1 MVRYTVEKPTAGFLA
16 RTTACRSSRLM
27 WPRMARNSSTIR
39 SRWRVDFRRF
49 LLRKLCHT
57 SPLGGLGGGVDGR
70 VDRRGLAVMGKTGDS
85 SRPPRGPPAEKAM
98 EKRPTGGPRG
108 NPWG

>member
-70 VDRRGLAVMGKTGDS
+70 VDRRGLAVLGQAGQPTEPDGGQPARGEGKNR
-85 SRPPRGPPAEKAM
+85 RP
-98 EKRPTGGPRG
+98 
-108 NPWG
+108 